1 MIKDFDEIV
10 DECRELHRKKAGDY
24 ANDKDPY
31 LNFRITGLTG
41 ISTRLVD
48 KSVRLFNVWEN
59 KKINVTDETIED
71 TIKDII
77 VLGIIALSWF
87 RGEEQEMKEVPKPEG
102 SGGGLIGV
110 EDK

>member
-1 MIKDFDEIV
+1 MIKDFDQIV
-10 DECRELHRKKAGDY
+10 AECKELHRKKSGDY

-48 KSVRLFNVWEN
+48 KAVRLFNVWEN
-59 KKINVTDETIED
+59 KNINVKDETIED

-77 VLGIIALSWF
+77 VLGIIALSWY
-87 RGEEQEMKEVPKPEG
+87 RNEEKNKIEK
-102 SGGGLIGV
+102 
-110 EDK
+110 